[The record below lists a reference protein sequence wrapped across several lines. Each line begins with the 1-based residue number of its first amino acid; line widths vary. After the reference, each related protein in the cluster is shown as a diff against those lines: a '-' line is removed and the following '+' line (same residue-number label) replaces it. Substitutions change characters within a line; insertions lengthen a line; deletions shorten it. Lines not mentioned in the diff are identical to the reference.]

1 MRFRSDEMEMGW
13 EREGRRIPRKKL
25 NSLGPIG

>member
-13 EREGRRIPRKKL
+13 DGEGEEIPRKKL
-25 NSLGPIG
+25 NSLGSVG